1 MKKRSLSL
9 IVIITTITM
18 LFTVN
23 SAFAGSRHHE
33 RWKGVAIGLGAAII
47 GSAIL
52 NNSRD
57 YSYRDS
63 DYCEAAV
70 RVPPR
75 PRPHYKG
82 HWEVRNEWVPPVY
95 KTVWNP
101 AHYNKRGDWIGGAWM
116 KIEERPGYWKEERV
130 WVAAH
135 KSNQGR
141 Y

>member
-9 IVIITTITM
+9 IVIITAFTM

-23 SAFAGSRHHE
+23 SAFAGGRHHE

-47 GSAIL
+47 GSAII
-52 NNSRD
+52 NSSRD

-63 DYCEAAV
+63 DYCEVSVPA
-70 RVPPR
+70 PPR
-75 PRPHYKG
+75 HSPQYKG
-82 HWEVRNEWVPPVY
+82 HWEIRNEWVPPIH

-101 AHYNKRGDWIGGAWM
+101 AHYNRRGEWVEGAWI

-130 WVAAH
+130 WIAAGA
-135 KSNQGR
+135 SNRG